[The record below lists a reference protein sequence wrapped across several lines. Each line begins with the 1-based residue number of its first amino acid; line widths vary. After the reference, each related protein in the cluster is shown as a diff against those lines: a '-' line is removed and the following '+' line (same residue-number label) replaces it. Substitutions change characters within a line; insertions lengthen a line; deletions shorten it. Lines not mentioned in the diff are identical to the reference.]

1 MTEKQ
6 SIATACANTS
16 EAISEALGWV
26 RDDVNARRI
35 SSVRSTLDREL
46 RRAFIEADRLAKAI
60 DRPMC
65 VGVFGPSQ
73 AGKSYL
79 ISALARRETE
89 RALVAFEGI
98 TPGLDFVRQI
108 NPEGGRESTGLV
120 TRFSMRRIPTPP
132 AYPVA
137 VRLLSQSDIVKI
149 LGNTYLLDCELD
161 NEKIPEESDLG
172 ALVAKAR
179 TLTANVPGLSEE
191 DIWDI
196 REYFEQRQFKSEPIV
211 RQLSAIGYWDTLQEL
226 APTLSTEGR
235 SVLFSMLW
243 GQVDDFT
250 KICSRL
256 CKKLDELGNAP
267 DAFCAI
273 DSLVSPNGD
282 RFDRRVDSIV
292 NVVTLNSLNNPEGES
307 VEVCTATGRK
317 AKLARADLTA
327 LVAEL
332 HLSLCDQPRDFFDY
346 TDLLDFPGAR
356 SRLRIPDVR
365 TFLKATGRSDEA
377 APLADLFCRGK
388 VGFLF
393 ERYNFERELTSI
405 LLCIGPGPA
414 EVRTLPGMIKNWI
427 DVSHGE
433 TPAARATSETALF
446 FVLTKFDREFEQAA
460 GQSEDSSQRW
470 TTRLESSLTKFFG
483 QAHDWPRE
491 WKPGHS
497 FDNLYWL
504 RNPNVFSPQIL
515 DYDEAR
521 KEVAIRENEKARIDK
536 LRDEFLENAEVKKH
550 FHDPGKAWDEAFRL
564 NDGGVSYLADSLRP
578 VCNPDIKLR
587 QIAARLGVLRGRIHD
602 LLQPYYV
609 PSAPGE
615 RLQQRIAVYQTLVR
629 AIDEAD
635 QRDRLGSFIRRL
647 GVEQLGLYEAI
658 RARIAIHNPDRL
670 HKPNDS
676 SGQHDAARSNGR
688 THKSEQAAEA
698 VIECW
703 TQHLYELSQDRFFAQ
718 AVGIDSSAL
727 SEIRHE
733 LVAAERRHSVRE
745 TIAEHIRAIST
756 PTDKPSTFAEKASVI
771 AEWIINGFVSSFGSQ
786 PPPRPP
792 AAATPEPRSRRGA
805 LEKLLG
811 ERPVAAKP
819 SDEPSHAPDAQ
830 REEQPRAL
838 RFDGSVE
845 EIFRPHPPNPTPEML
860 SPEPRAF
867 RSQYLLDWGLA
878 LEDAMR
884 ANVEGGTIGS
894 PEERKQNEI
903 LERVL
908 GQLTVEQSE
917 EAAAS

>member
-1 MTEKQ
+1 MTQKQ
-6 SIATACANTS
+6 ELAAACADTS
-16 EAISEALGWV
+16 RAITEALGWV
-26 RDDVNARRI
+26 RNDANARRI

-46 RRAFIEADRLAKAI
+46 RRSFIEADRLGKALE
-60 DRPMC
+60 RPMC
-65 VGVFGPSQ
+65 VGLFGPSQ

-79 ISALARRETE
+79 ISALARREME
-89 RALVAFEGI
+89 QVLVAFDNI

-120 TRFSMRRIPTPP
+120 TRFSMRQVTTPSG
-132 AYPVA
+132 YPVA
-137 VRLLSQSDIVKI
+137 VRLLSQADVVKI

-161 NEKIPEESDLG
+161 DEVIPDESDLN

-179 TLTANVPGLSEE
+179 TMTANSPGPSEE
-191 DIWDI
+191 DLWDI
-196 REYFEQRQFKSEPIV
+196 REYFEQRQFKGEPIM

-235 SVLFSMLW
+235 SLLFSMLW
-243 GQVDDFT
+243 GRITEFT
-250 KICSRL
+250 SVCTRL
-256 CKKLDELGNAP
+256 CKKLDELGNAA
-267 DAFCAI
+267 DAFCTIEA
-273 DSLVSPNGD
+273 LVTRSGD
-282 RFDRRVDSIV
+282 RFDRRLDSIV
-292 NVVTLNSLNNPEGES
+292 NVVTLNTLSNPEAES

-317 AKLARADLTA
+317 AKLSRADLTA

-332 HLSLCDQPRDFFDY
+332 HLSLCTRPWDFFDH

-365 TFLKATGRSDEA
+365 AFLKTSGSSDAA

-388 VGFLF
+388 VGYLF

-405 LLCIGPGPA
+405 LLCMGPGPA
-414 EVRTLPGMIKNWI
+414 EVRTLPAMVKDWI

-433 TPAARATSETALF
+433 TPAVRATSETALF

-470 TTRLESSLTKFFG
+470 TTRLESCLTKFFG

-491 WKPGHS
+491 WKPGRP

-515 DYDEAR
+515 DYDAMR
-521 KEVAIRENEKARIDK
+521 REVGVRDGERGRIDK

-587 QIAARLGVLRGRIHD
+587 QIEARLGVLRGRIRD
-602 LLQPYYV
+602 LLQPHYV

-615 RLQQRIAVYQTLVR
+615 RLQKRIAVYHALVR

-635 QRDRLGSFIRRL
+635 QRDRLGSLIRRL
-647 GVEQLGLYEAI
+647 GVEQFTLYQAI
-658 RARIAIHNPDRL
+658 RARIAVQNPDHVHRRGD
-670 HKPNDS
+670 PV
-676 SGQHDAARSNGR
+676 GTRSNAR
-688 THKSEQAAEA
+688 MHKSDQAAEA
-698 VIECW
+698 AIECW
-703 TQHLYELSQDRFFAQ
+703 TQGLYELSQDRFFAQ
-718 AVGIDSSAL
+718 AVGVDSSAL
-727 SEIRHE
+727 SEIRDE
-733 LVAAERRHSVRE
+733 LIATERRRNLRDKV
-745 TIAEHIRAIST
+745 AEHIRASSLA
-756 PTDKPSTFAEKASVI
+756 TDKPSTFADKASII
-771 AEWIINGFVSSFGSQ
+771 AGRLINEFVSSFGSKL
-786 PPPRPP
+786 PPPV
-792 AAATPEPRSRRGA
+792 AAASAAEPRSRRGA

-811 ERPVAAKP
+811 KQAVSAEPP
-819 SDEPSHAPDAQ
+819 SNNLSQSSEVRDELV
-830 REEQPRAL
+830 RAL

-845 EIFRPHPPNPTPEML
+845 EIFRHRPPNPTPETL
-860 SPEPRAF
+860 SPEPSAF

-878 LEDAMR
+878 MEDAMR
-884 ANVEGGTIGS
+884 ANVEGGVIGS
-894 PEERKQNEI
+894 PEERAQNEI
-903 LERVL
+903 LGRVL
-908 GQLTVEQSE
+908 GQLDQ
-917 EAAAS
+917 AAVV

>member
-1 MTEKQ
+1 M
-6 SIATACANTS
+6 N
-16 EAISEALGWV
+16 G
-26 RDDVNARRI
+26 RRI

-46 RRAFIEADRLAKAI
+46 RRSFIEADRLAKAI

-120 TRFSMRRIPTPP
+120 TRFSMRRIATPP
-132 AYPVA
+132 GYPVA

-161 NEKIPEESDLG
+161 GEKIPEEGDLG

-179 TLTANVPGLSEE
+179 TMTANAPGVSEE

-235 SVLFSMLW
+235 SLLFSMLW

-250 KICSRL
+250 KVCTRL
-256 CKKLDELGNAP
+256 CKKLDELGNAA

-273 DSLVSPNGD
+273 DSLVTPNGD
-282 RFDRRVDSIV
+282 RFDRRLDSIV
-292 NVVTLNSLNNPEGES
+292 NVVTLNTLDNPEGES
-307 VEVCTATGRK
+307 VEVCTGTGRK

-365 TFLKATGRSDEA
+365 TFLKASGSSEDKA

-388 VGFLF
+388 VGYLF

-414 EVRTLPGMIKNWI
+414 EVRTLPGMIKEWI

-433 TPAARATSETALF
+433 TPAARANSETALF

-470 TTRLESSLTKFFG
+470 TTRLESCLTKFFG
-483 QAHDWPRE
+483 QAYDWPRE
-491 WKPGHS
+491 WKPGHA

-521 KEVAIRENEKARIDK
+521 REIGVRENERTRLDK

-602 LLQPYYV
+602 LLHPYYV

-615 RLQQRIAVYQTLVR
+615 RLQKRIAVYQ
-629 AIDEAD
+629 
-635 QRDRLGSFIRRL
+635 
-647 GVEQLGLYEAI
+647 
-658 RARIAIHNPDRL
+658 N
-670 HKPNDS
+670 
-676 SGQHDAARSNGR
+676 
-688 THKSEQAAEA
+688 
-698 VIECW
+698 
-703 TQHLYELSQDRFFAQ
+703 
-718 AVGIDSSAL
+718 
-727 SEIRHE
+727 
-733 LVAAERRHSVRE
+733 
-745 TIAEHIRAIST
+745 
-756 PTDKPSTFAEKASVI
+756 
-771 AEWIINGFVSSFGSQ
+771 
-786 PPPRPP
+786 
-792 AAATPEPRSRRGA
+792 SR
-805 LEKLLG
+805 
-811 ERPVAAKP
+811 
-819 SDEPSHAPDAQ
+819 
-830 REEQPRAL
+830 
-838 RFDGSVE
+838 
-845 EIFRPHPPNPTPEML
+845 
-860 SPEPRAF
+860 
-867 RSQYLLDWGLA
+867 
-878 LEDAMR
+878 
-884 ANVEGGTIGS
+884 GGH
-894 PEERKQNEI
+894 
-903 LERVL
+903 
-908 GQLTVEQSE
+908 
-917 EAAAS
+917 

>member
-6 SIATACANTS
+6 ALATACANTS
-16 EAISEALGWV
+16 AAITEALGWIGN
-26 RDDVNARRI
+26 DVNARRI

-46 RRAFIEADRLAKAI
+46 RRSFIEADRLAKALE
-60 DRPMC
+60 RPMC

-79 ISALARRETE
+79 ISALARRGTE
-89 RALVAFEGI
+89 RVLVAFDDV

-120 TRFSMRRIPTPP
+120 TRFSMRRISSPP
-132 AYPVA
+132 GYPVA
-137 VRLLSQSDIVKI
+137 VRLLSQPDLVKI

-161 NEKIPEESDLG
+161 DEQIPEESDLS

-179 TLTANVPGLSEE
+179 TLTATAPGLSEE

-196 REYFEQRQFKSEPIV
+196 REYFEQRQFKGEPIV
-211 RQLSAIGYWDTLQEL
+211 RQLSTIGYWDILQEL
-226 APTLSTEGR
+226 APALSIEGR
-235 SVLFSMLW
+235 TLLFSMLW
-243 GQVDDFT
+243 GQINDFT
-250 KICSRL
+250 SVCSRL
-256 CKKLDELGNAP
+256 CKKLDQLGNAA
-267 DAFCAI
+267 DAFCTI
-273 DSLVSPNGD
+273 DSLVAPNEGH
-282 RFDRRVDSIV
+282 FDRRLDSIV
-292 NVVTLNSLNNPEGES
+292 NVVTLNTLNNPEVES

-332 HLSLCDQPRDFFDY
+332 HLGLCTRPWDFFDY

-365 TFLKATGRSDEA
+365 TFLKTTGSSDDKA

-388 VGFLF
+388 VGYLF

-405 LLCIGPGPA
+405 LLCMGPGPA
-414 EVRTLPGMIKNWI
+414 EVRTLPGMIKDWI

-433 TPAARATSETALF
+433 TPTDRSANETALF

-470 TTRLESSLTKFFG
+470 TTRLESCLTKFFG
-483 QAHDWPRE
+483 QAYDWPRE
-491 WKPGHS
+491 WKPEHP
-497 FDNLYWL
+497 FDNVYWL

-515 DYDEAR
+515 DYDPAR
-521 KEVAIRENEKARIDK
+521 REVAIRESEKARIDK
-536 LRDEFLENAEVKKH
+536 LRDEFLENPEVKKH

-578 VCNPDIKLR
+578 VCNPEIKLR
-587 QIAARLGVLRGRIHD
+587 QIKARLAVLRGRIHD
-602 LLQPYYV
+602 LLLPYYV

-615 RLQQRIAVYQTLVR
+615 RLQKRIAVYQTLVR

-635 QRDRLGSFIRRL
+635 QRDRLGSFIQRL
-647 GVEQLGLYEAI
+647 GVEQSALYEAI
-658 RARIAIHNPDRL
+658 RARIAIQTPNQLRKHNG
-670 HKPNDS
+670 
-676 SGQHDAARSNGR
+676 SGRGQDTPRSDGR

-698 VIECW
+698 AIECW
-703 TQHLYELSQDRFFAQ
+703 TQGLYELSQNRFFAQ
-718 AVGIDSSAL
+718 AVGIESSAL
-727 SEIRHE
+727 SEIRDE
-733 LVAAERRHSVRE
+733 LIAAERRCSLRE
-745 TIAEHIRAIST
+745 KVAEHIRAASLA
-756 PTDKPSTFAEKASVI
+756 TDKPSTFADKASII
-771 AEWIINGFVSSFGSQ
+771 AGRIINGFVSSFGSES
-786 PPPRPP
+786 PPPVPV
-792 AAATPEPRSRRGA
+792 AAALEPQSRRGA

-811 ERPVAAKP
+811 KPPIAAEPASKP
-819 SDEPSHAPDAQ
+819 QAAAAP

-845 EIFRPHPPNPTPEML
+845 EIFRPDPPNPTPETL

-867 RSQYLLDWGLA
+867 RSQYLVDWALA
-878 LEDAMR
+878 MEDAMR
-884 ANVEGGTIGS
+884 ANAEGGIIGS
-894 PEERKQNEI
+894 PEERMQNEV
-903 LERVL
+903 LSRVL
-908 GQLTVEQSE
+908 GKLEHVAVS
-917 EAAAS
+917 

>member
-1 MTEKQ
+1 MTGQQELA
-6 SIATACANTS
+6 IACANTS
-16 EAISEALGWV
+16 AAVTEALGWV
-26 RDDVNARRI
+26 RNEVNARRI

-46 RRAFIEADRLAKAI
+46 RRSFIEADRLAKAI
-60 DRPMC
+60 ERPMC

-73 AGKSYL
+73 TGKSYL
-79 ISALARRETE
+79 ISALARRGTE
-89 RALVAFEGI
+89 RALVAFEGV

-120 TRFSMRRIPTPP
+120 TRFSMRRMPTPP
-132 AYPVA
+132 GYPVA
-137 VRLLSQSDIVKI
+137 IRLLSQSDLVKI

-161 NEKIPEESDLG
+161 DEKIPEESDLN

-179 TLTANVPGLSEE
+179 TLTATVPGLSEE

-196 REYFEQRQFKSEPIV
+196 REYFEQRQFRSEPIV
-211 RQLSAIGYWDTLQEL
+211 RQLSAIGYWDTLQQL

-235 SVLFSMLW
+235 CLLFSMLW
-243 GQVDDFT
+243 GQIEDFT
-250 KICSRL
+250 KVCSRL
-256 CKKLDELGNAP
+256 CKKLDELGNAA
-267 DAFCAI
+267 DAFCTL
-273 DSLVSPNGD
+273 DSLVAVNGD
-282 RFDRRVDSIV
+282 RFDRRLDSIV
-292 NVVTLNSLNNPEGES
+292 NVVSLNTLDNPEAES
-307 VEVCTATGRK
+307 VEVCTGTGRK

-332 HLSLCDQPRDFFDY
+332 HLSLCARPWDFFDH

-356 SRLRIPDVR
+356 SRLRIPNVR
-365 TFLKATGRSDEA
+365 AFLRTTGSSNDKA

-388 VGFLF
+388 VGYLF

-414 EVRTLPGMIKNWI
+414 EVRTLPGMIKDWI

-460 GQSEDSSQRW
+460 GQSDDSSQRW

-491 WKPGHS
+491 WKPGHP
-497 FDNLYWL
+497 FDNLFWL

-515 DYDEAR
+515 DYDAAR
-521 KEVAIRENEKARIDK
+521 GEVAVREAERSRIDK

-564 NDGGVSYLADSLRP
+564 NDGGVSYLSESLRP

-587 QIAARLGVLRGRIHD
+587 QIAARLGVLRGRIHA
-602 LLQPYYV
+602 LLQPHYV
-609 PSAPGE
+609 PAAPGE
-615 RLQQRIAVYQTLVR
+615 RRQKRIAVYQTLAR

-647 GVEQLGLYEAI
+647 GVEQLALYEAI
-658 RARIAIHNPDRL
+658 RARIAIHNRPQKPD
-670 HKPNDS
+670 DS
-676 SGQHDAARSNGR
+676 NRRQDASRSNGR

-698 VIECW
+698 AIECW
-703 TQHLYELSQDRFFAQ
+703 TQGLYELSHDRFFAQ
-718 AVGIDSSAL
+718 AVGIDNSAL
-727 SEIRHE
+727 AEIRDE
-733 LVAAERRHSVRE
+733 LVAAERRRNLRE
-745 TIAEHIRAIST
+745 KIAEHIRAVT
-756 PTDKPSTFAEKASVI
+756 VATDKPSTFADKASVI
-771 AEWIINGFVSSFGSQ
+771 AGRIINGFVSSFGSEL
-786 PPPRPP
+786 PPGLPVT
-792 AAATPEPRSRRGA
+792 AVPESRSRRGA

-811 ERPVAAKP
+811 KQPVAA
-819 SDEPSHAPDAQ
+819 EPSGKSSHVAEAQ
-830 REEQPRAL
+830 RDPQSRAF

-845 EIFRPHPPNPTPEML
+845 EIFRTHPPNPTPETL

-867 RSQYLLDWGLA
+867 RTQYLLDWGLA
-878 LEDAMR
+878 IEDAMR
-884 ANVEGGTIGS
+884 ANVEGGIVGS
-894 PEERKQNEI
+894 PEERMQNEV
-903 LERVL
+903 LGRVL
-908 GQLTVEQSE
+908 GQLERTDVS
-917 EAAAS
+917 